1 MARGNDRRG
10 SDSNFDEKV
19 VQVNRV
25 SKKTKGGNKMGF
37 AVLMVVGDRQGKVG
51 VGLGKA
57 PDVLSAI
64 RKGARK
70 AKKRMLMVPMDG
82 STIPFPIEVKSGAS
96 RIMLKPAPSGSG
108 VIAGGPVRAVV
119 EAAGIRDISS
129 KILGTDNKASNVYTT
144 FIALQKIRQI
154 VDVKGIQLKSI
165 AQEEEEERQK
175 ERELQREAQQKAAAD
190 KAAADESAQTAKKA
204 DKKADKKSSDKKVV
218 KPAAKDSAKS
228 AKKPATEK
236 KETSAKPAKK
246 ADKKADKPA
255 EKPAEKAKPVKAKE
269 TK

>member
-1 MARGNDRRG
+1 MARGNDRR

-37 AVLMVVGDRQGKVG
+37 AVLMVVGDRQGRVG

-70 AKKRMLMVPMDG
+70 AKKRMLTVPMDG
-82 STIPFPIEVKSGAS
+82 STIPFPIEVKDGAS
-96 RIMLKPAPSGSG
+96 RIMLKPAPAGTG

-129 KILGTDNKASNVYTT
+129 KILGTDNKASNVYTLYR
-144 FIALQKIRQI
+144 FKEDAQI
-154 VDVKGIQLKSI
+154 GTSKGIQLKSI
-165 AQEEEEERQK
+165 AQEEE
-175 ERELQREAQQKAAAD
+175 AQAEGAGS
-190 KAAADESAQTAKKA
+190 SAGSSG
-204 DKKADKKSSDKKVV
+204 KSSR
-218 KPAAKDSAKS
+218 
-228 AKKPATEK
+228 
-236 KETSAKPAKK
+236 
-246 ADKKADKPA
+246 
-255 EKPAEKAKPVKAKE
+255 
-269 TK
+269 